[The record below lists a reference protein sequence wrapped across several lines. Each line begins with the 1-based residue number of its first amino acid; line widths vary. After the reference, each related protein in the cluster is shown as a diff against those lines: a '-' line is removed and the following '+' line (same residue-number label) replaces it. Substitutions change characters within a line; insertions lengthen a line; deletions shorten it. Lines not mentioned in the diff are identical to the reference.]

1 MDVPENVRK
10 DLIKLLPASVI
21 NDIVCF
27 TLYEIHARDPRRV
40 DIIVSTSKGEVL
52 EFYDRRIISSILLD
66 DARNVK
72 EITIIRNEK
81 CVPFYIL
88 LTESEIIILSTNDTL
103 NIHRRITNV
112 ESYEL
117 IDNECSGQPCLK
129 VTCKDD
135 AVPVMFD
142 KNLNVSQPLLAS
154 QNKYSTESVPLIT
167 QLQRKLTEAKYN
179 VNKNEGVLNDYRK
192 LKQAAAF
199 ALYETA
205 KPEDSIFRLGSASIS
220 KALKIKTKSPILKV
234 CNKKVVIIIN
244 VWNEDNI
251 PIENIHIL
259 LHGTSKLSISYT
271 TKIFMPIKSSPFW
284 QESGFHSIQNNEEH
298 FIVGVIDLKEL
309 KYNICSKIEFEVALS
324 YKKQGKSYLLPLEN
338 VLVSALDTMGKDYD
352 VILDNKDDPNNLLA
366 VLASSEKT
374 DLILRHIKDE
384 NGHKINIC
392 NEISKHLEFE
402 VLGTMKNVMVHKKSP
417 YHLLYGL
424 TIILVQEYELKNSI
438 GIEVY
443 SRSPAQVLVFIH
455 FINDSIPFRI
465 MVTLPEHKITAK
477 TEDLSHYNDITSET
491 LPQIDFTNE
500 ASGILNQATL
510 IKEYFDKCMIKMNES
525 TDQGILSKIGQEID
539 LMSLGVPEYV
549 KLKNQL
555 LNEAMIGLQSS
566 VIKNIVN
573 VDNVDSQEMMDV

>member
-10 DLIKLLPASVI
+10 DLVKLLPASVI

-27 TLYEIHARDPRRV
+27 TLYEIHPRDPRRV

-72 EITIIRNEK
+72 EITILRNEK

-88 LTESEIIILSTNDTL
+88 LTKSEIIILSTNDTL
-103 NIHRRITNV
+103 NIHRRIRNV

-117 IDNECSGQPCLK
+117 IDKECCGQPCLK
-129 VTCKDD
+129 VTCKED

-142 KNLNVSQPLLAS
+142 KNFNVSQPLLAS

-179 VNKNEGVLNDYRK
+179 VNKNEGILNDYRK

-199 ALYETA
+199 ALYESA
-205 KPEDSIFRLGSASIS
+205 KPNAEDSVFRLGTASIS

-234 CNKKVVIIIN
+234 CNKKVVIIVN
-244 VWNEDNI
+244 VWNEDDV
-251 PIENIHIL
+251 PIENVHIL
-259 LHGTSKLSISYT
+259 LHGTSKQSFSYT
-271 TKIFMPIKSSPFW
+271 TKIFKSIKSPPFW

-298 FIVGVIDLKEL
+298 FITGVVDLKEL
-309 KYNICSKIEFEVALS
+309 KYNICSRIEFEVALS
-324 YKKQGKSYLLPLEN
+324 YKKQDKSYLLPLEN
-338 VLVSALDTMGKDYD
+338 VLVSALDIMGKDYD
-352 VILDNKDDPNNLLA
+352 VILDNKDDPNNILA

-374 DLILRHIKDE
+374 DLILRHIKDV
-384 NGHKINIC
+384 NGQEINIF

-402 VLGTMKNVMVHKKSP
+402 AIGTVKNVLVHKKSP

-424 TIILVQEYELKNSI
+424 SIILVQEYELKNSI

-443 SRSPAQVLVFIH
+443 SRSPAQVLGFIH
-455 FINDSIPFRI
+455 FLCDSIPYRI
-465 MVTLPEHKITAK
+465 MVTLPAHKITAK
-477 TEDLSHYNDITSET
+477 TEDLSHYNDVTSET

-525 TDQGILSKIGQEID
+525 TDQGILNKIGQEID

-549 KLKNQL
+549 KLKNHL
-555 LNEAMIGLQSS
+555 LNEAMIGVQTS

-573 VDNVDSQEMMDV
+573 VDSQEMMDV